1 MATIDWRRINPCK
14 DLVRSTI
21 EHRSLYNWSAQL
33 IILYGAACDI

>member
-1 MATIDWRRINPCK
+1 MATIDWRGINPCK
-14 DLVRSTI
+14 DLVWSTI